1 VTDPLFG
8 VMLFNLVCF
17 YDGGITELF
26 ICVRLLVIFWI
37 DVFLF
42 IVIVVV
48 HLFVSIYCYS

>member
-1 VTDPLFG
+1 MTDPLFG